1 MIGRANSLFLA
12 VSVATLL
19 GSCGGGGKP
28 VTTTPAPAPDPGANR
43 KMPPPDLAA
52 VPMTKARAVE
62 TPTLYPKPV
71 AGDTAKVTIHRLSN
85 GMTVYLSPD
94 AQQPSVVAHIAVR
107 AGSRND
113 PRLSTGLAHYLEHML
128 FKGTTQ
134 LGTLDFA
141 KEKPHL
147 DKIAALY
154 ADLRKPGAAR
164 DKILKEIDLETQATA
179 ELAIPNELDQM
190 YARIGITGLNAFTSN
205 DMTVYVTE
213 VPKNRLVQWAT
224 VEASRY
230 SDAVFRLFWPELEAV
245 YEEKNRSLDAPAR
258 RVNEAFLRALFP
270 EHGYGWSSTLGEIDH
285 LKNPAYGDM
294 VAFFNRYYTPGNMA
308 ILLAGD
314 VDESILPIL
323 EKAFAG
329 FKRPAGDAMDE
340 GVLTPQK
347 GRSVVTVKVP
357 SNEGVK
363 LGWPLVSATH
373 ADRLAIQVMDLLLLD
388 GRQGILSRDLLLTQ
402 KVAGAGCNP
411 TFLRESGYYDLWADA
426 LDGQKPDELEKMLL
440 DLVGKV
446 QRGEFTDTDLA
457 TAILTAEMNTQLQL
471 ESNDGRM
478 GLMEEAFI
486 TGEDWSATVSRI
498 DRMRKVTRADI
509 MRVAKQYLT
518 KDFVVVQKV
527 KGQDSPPKITKPGI
541 TPVKLDPTRRS
552 AFAKSIL
559 DMPVTPIEPV
569 AIKEGQDYQRSKL
582 PTGPLIAVKNTR
594 NGLFSIRYEFD
605 FGRVDDKLVCLALDT
620 LDVSGAG
627 TKTPEQVQRQL
638 HELGLTIDTGCSR
651 DESSIQISGID
662 RNAEAGLQLLRE
674 WVASPSFDD
683 AILKARVTATLTARS
698 NILANPQAIVQASG
712 QYARFGDKSEFL
724 VGPTNKELQAA
735 TPAQL
740 KKSLTAFLHLR
751 HRSSYFGPRDPKDI
765 AALVTFGDGKV
776 TPKAR
781 MVAKFRA
788 PNTGIITDQETAQTH
803 VWLIWPRKAAND
815 SERALGAVFSEYMGP
830 VLYQEVREARGLA
843 YTVFGGYG
851 TGAKKADDASL
862 YAYVG
867 TQGDKTQDALD
878 AVQTTLKL
886 PLDDNRLALAKA
898 TIAENHRTGRIVPRA
913 IPFVVYGWEDEGLN
927 SDPREDRAKR
937 MAAITKPA
945 LAAWIKGALGGKVI
959 LSVVGDRKK
968 LDETKLTKLVPLTFV
983 PIPKLFG
990 Y

>member
-1 MIGRANSLFLA
+1 MIARAHSLFLT

-19 GSCGGGGKP
+19 GSCCSSPKP
-28 VTTTPAPAPDPGANR
+28 LTAAAPAPAPAPAPR
-43 KMPPPDLAA
+43 MPPPDPGSL
-52 VPMTKARAVE
+52 PMAERVKAIE
-62 TPTLYPKPV
+62 TPTLYAKPI

-94 AQQPSVVAHIAVR
+94 AQEPSVVAHIAVR

-134 LGTLDFA
+134 LGTLDYA

-147 DKIAALY
+147 DKIASLY
-154 ADLRKPGAAR
+154 ADLRKPGAQR
-164 DKILKEIDLETQATA
+164 DKILKEIDQETQATA
-179 ELAIPNELDQM
+179 ELAVPNELEQM
-190 YARIGITGLNAFTSN
+190 YARIGITGLNAFTGS

-245 YEEKNRSLDAPAR
+245 YEEKNRSMDAPSS
-258 RVNEAFLRALFP
+258 RVTEAFLRALFP

-294 VAFFNRYYTPGNMA
+294 VAFFNRYYTPQNMA

-314 VDESILPIL
+314 IDESILPVL
-323 EKAFAG
+323 EKAFAS

-411 TFLRESGYYDLWADA
+411 TFLREGGYYDLWADA
-426 LDGQKPDELEKMLL
+426 LDGQKPDDLEKMLL

-457 TAILTAEMNTQLQL
+457 AAILAAELNMQLEL
-471 ESNDGRM
+471 ESNGGRM
-478 GLMEEAFI
+478 SLMEEAFI

-509 MRVAKQYLT
+509 MRVATQYLS
-518 KDFVVVQKV
+518 KDYVVVQKE
-527 KGQDSPPKITKPGI
+527 KGQESPPKITKPGI
-541 TPVKLDPTRRS
+541 TAVKLDPARRS
-552 AFAKSIL
+552 GFAKSIL

-569 AIKEGQDYQRSKL
+569 AIKEGKDYQRAKL
-582 PTGPLIAVKNTR
+582 ATGPLISVKNTR

-605 FGRVDDKLVCLALDT
+605 LGRIDDKLVCLALDT
-620 LDVSGAG
+620 LKVSGAG
-627 TKTPEQVQRQL
+627 TRTPEQLQRQW
-638 HELGLTIDTGCSR
+638 HELGLTFDTSCSR
-651 DESSIQISGID
+651 DESAIMLSGID
-662 RNAEAGLQLLRE
+662 RNAEAGMKLLGE
-674 WVASPSFDD
+674 WIASPSFDD
-683 AILKARVTATLTARS
+683 AILKARVTASLTARA
-698 NILANPQAIVQASG
+698 NALLNPQAIVGASG
-712 QYARFGDKSEFL
+712 QYARWGSNSENL
-724 VGPTNKELQAA
+724 VVPSNKELQAA

-740 KKSLTAFLHLR
+740 KKSLTAFLHLK
-751 HRSSYFGPRDPKDI
+751 HRSSYFGPRDAKDI

-776 TPKAR
+776 TPKPR
-781 MVAKFRA
+781 MVAKYRA
-788 PNTGIITDQETAQTH
+788 PNTGIVTDQETAQTH
-803 VWLIWPRKAAND
+803 VWLIWPRKPAND
-815 SERALGAVFSEYMGP
+815 TERATGTLFSEYVSP

-862 YAYVG
+862 YAYVA

-878 AVQTTLKL
+878 AVIATLQR
-886 PLDDNRLALAKA
+886 PLDDNRLALAKE
-898 TIAENHRTGRIVPRA
+898 TIAQNHRTERMPPRA
-913 IPFVVYGWEDEGLN
+913 IPFVVYGWEDEGVT
-927 SDPREDRAKR
+927 SDPREERAKR
-937 MAAITKPA
+937 IAAVTKPA
-945 LAAWIKGALGGKVI
+945 LEAWIKGALGGKVI
-959 LSVVGDRKK
+959 LSVTGDRKK
-968 LDETKLTKLVPLTFV
+968 LDEAKLTKVAPLTFV
-983 PIPKLFG
+983 PIAKLFG